1 MTAIP
6 LTTPASVPDPLTEA
20 IPDSPYSTIETSET
34 NITARHSFA
43 FNSDQLTAGS
53 LCPPAPLTQID
64 PSSSVAHTLLVPLD
78 PLFSISE
85 KELESELGQS
95 RSGCGWENWERHLII
110 SELLGPNAPKLLILK
125 LMDIPL
131 KLSKVTFRGSR
142 SVTAI
147 ANQIRILIET
157 YTEII
162 DFAQQAGI
170 NLEAPKF
177 HNPEALIHSIVE
189 MWKQCVPSGGN
200 WASARSKGLQ
210 AIDIVIW
217 THDPPRSW
225 FSMTFSRLKEAGI
238 LQPRRGKSVQR
249 APSTPSQQLPSMS
262 CNRGRQT
269 QARSVH
275 TPGPSEPSEQMQ
287 RPSAP
292 TSPSFPASPASPAP
306 EAERSSPQPHSPHT
320 TTPGSPHAQNM
331 LREQH
336 AIASALVS
344 LAHAQ
349 AEYMHART
357 LQTRTNVLQQL
368 LGLEQQEQALRLKVA
383 MDVIRITESNDV
395 TRSAAQS
402 WINQTFFTSH
412 PSDDFT
418 RFATAWKAE
427 LALKPNYF
435 GGDSICH
442 ASSPQ
447 VRFPDSLGFG
457 TS

>member
-1 MTAIP
+1 
-6 LTTPASVPDPLTEA
+6 
-20 IPDSPYSTIETSET
+20 
-34 NITARHSFA
+34 
-43 FNSDQLTAGS
+43 
-53 LCPPAPLTQID
+53 
-64 PSSSVAHTLLVPLD
+64 
-78 PLFSISE
+78 
-85 KELESELGQS
+85 
-95 RSGCGWENWERHLII
+95 
-110 SELLGPNAPKLLILK
+110 
-125 LMDIPL
+125 
-131 KLSKVTFRGSR
+131 
-142 SVTAI
+142 
-147 ANQIRILIET
+147 
-157 YTEII
+157 
-162 DFAQQAGI
+162 
-170 NLEAPKF
+170 
-177 HNPEALIHSIVE
+177 

-225 FSMTFSRLKEAGI
+225 FLMTFSCLKEAGI

-275 TPGPSEPSEQMQ
+275 TPGPSEPSKQMQ

-306 EAERSSPQPHSPHT
+306 EAEQSSPQPHSPHT

-336 AIASALVS
+336 AIASASVS

-357 LQTRTNVLQQL
+357 LQTCTNVLQQL
-368 LGLEQQEQALRLKVA
+368 LGLEQQERALRLKVA
-383 MDVIRITESNDV
+383 MDVIRITKSNDV

-412 PSDDFT
+412 PSDNFT

>member
-1 MTAIP
+1 MTSP
-6 LTTPASVPDPLTEA
+6 T
-20 IPDSPYSTIETSET
+20 DSPTIT
-34 NITARHSFA
+34 
-43 FNSDQLTAGS
+43 
-53 LCPPAPLTQID
+53 
-64 PSSSVAHTLLVPLD
+64 
-78 PLFSISE
+78 
-85 KELESELGQS
+85 
-95 RSGCGWENWERHLII
+95 
-110 SELLGPNAPKLLILK
+110 
-125 LMDIPL
+125 
-131 KLSKVTFRGSR
+131 
-142 SVTAI
+142 
-147 ANQIRILIET
+147 
-157 YTEII
+157 
-162 DFAQQAGI
+162 
-170 NLEAPKF
+170 
-177 HNPEALIHSIVE
+177 
-189 MWKQCVPSGGN
+189 
-200 WASARSKGLQ
+200 
-210 AIDIVIW
+210 
-217 THDPPRSW
+217 
-225 FSMTFSRLKEAGI
+225 
-238 LQPRRGKSVQR
+238 
-249 APSTPSQQLPSMS
+249 
-262 CNRGRQT
+262 
-269 QARSVH
+269 ARSVH